1 MPWEVTEEGGRWC
14 VRKKGD
20 DGELAGCHDTRE
32 EAERQ
37 MRALY
42 ANEGGLIAAA
52 AEGWVDEPA
61 ASGLALVASDTG
73 RVLLIQRALVDGDPS
88 GGQWEFPGGRRDE
101 GEGCL
106 ECAVREFSE
115 EVGVEPPPGRV
126 TASWISSDGVWR
138 GYVWVTDEEASISPR
153 ALDADREVEDPDNP
167 RQGNYTEA
175 VAWFDPAHLRG
186 NPKMLRDAVRAHT
199 PWKLIERAAA
209 PGKEAVVAAA
219 GEVVVKVRPELEE
232 GALEAVEAQASGEPA
247 WLTAAAGTA
256 RRYPTSA
263 FIPEEDLPGPTPFH
277 EVGDGVWDGHLALWA
292 SCHIGLPGC
301 TKPPYEDSFD
311 FYNLGEVITA
321 DGRSVGVGKVTISTG
336 HAGPDASWQTAA
348 AHYDNSGT
356 TAVVVRASAD
366 RWGIRLSGAEVPNLT
381 DEQREELR
389 RSPLSGDWRR
399 INGRLR
405 LVAALGVNVPGYPV
419 PRALV
424 ASGEV
429 QSMTLGFDVED
440 AAELELEAAAL
451 ADQLGLSPAAK
462 AKALRAAILG

>member
-1 MPWEVTEEGGRWC
+1 
-14 VRKKGD
+14 
-20 DGELAGCHDTRE
+20 
-32 EAERQ
+32 Q

-52 AEGWVDEPA
+52 AEGWVDEPV
-61 ASGLALVASDTG
+61 ASGLALVAFDTG

-88 GGQWEFPGGRRDE
+88 GGQWEFPGGRRNE

-126 TASWISSDGVWR
+126 TASWLSSDGVWR

-153 ALDADREVEDPDNP
+153 TLDADREVDDPDNP

-175 VAWFDPAHLRG
+175 VAWFDPA
-186 NPKMLRDAVRAHT
+186 PV
-199 PWKLIERAAA
+199 
-209 PGKEAVVAAA
+209 KEAVVAAA

-301 TKPPYEDSFD
+301 TKPPYEESFD

-321 DGRSVGVGKVTISTG
+321 NGRSVGVGKVTISTG

-366 RWGIRLSGAEVPNLT
+366 RWGIRLSGAEVPNLS

-440 AAELELEAAAL
+440 AAELELEAA
-451 ADQLGLSPAAK
+451 
-462 AKALRAAILG
+462 